1 MECLTCTRSPSLRRV
16 TKKEQANRRKSKQTE
31 RTKPYK
37 LRLKTLINI
46 FVYFGVVINH
56 HSSLVI
62 FLYLLGVYSGFGY
75 ELVYHSS
82 YFFVI
87 FFEGKNHK
95 KKLSSLK
102 KRHNQKTFLIW
113 LLISCLKTSAMSRRI
128 STFPNIF
135 PIRDM
140 KSWTQRTTNGW
151 FPLHAKESYLI

>member
-37 LRLKTLINI
+37 LRLKMLINI

-75 ELVYHSS
+75 ELVYHSR

-87 FFEGKNHK
+87 FPFFLKGRTTKKNSRHSK
-95 KKLSSLK
+95 SAIIRKLSSYDYL
-102 KRHNQKTFLIW
+102 
-113 LLISCLKTSAMSRRI
+113 SA
-128 STFPNIF
+128 
-135 PIRDM
+135 
-140 KSWTQRTTNGW
+140 
-151 FPLHAKESYLI
+151 A